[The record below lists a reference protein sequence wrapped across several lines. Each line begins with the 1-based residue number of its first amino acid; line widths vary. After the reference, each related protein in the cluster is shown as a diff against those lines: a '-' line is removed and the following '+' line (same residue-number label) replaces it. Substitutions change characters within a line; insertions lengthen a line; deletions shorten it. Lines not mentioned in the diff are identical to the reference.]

1 MKKSRRFAKLLLV
14 LVAALAACGDEKAP
28 PAEDRVAPVKAAQPA
43 ASTQP
48 EEAGP
53 GAPSEQ
59 ARTGEPG
66 AENRSTQA
74 TVADVLKLDTPGGKK
89 KPVTFPHKSHTENAV
104 IGDKCEVCHHMA
116 EEPSRITGCRTAGC
130 HDGKTE
136 EVPGIKDA
144 FHKTCRNCHK
154 KVLDEQPENEKLKK
168 LKKCNGCHAG

>member
-14 LVAALAACGDEKAP
+14 LVAALAACGDERAP
-28 PAEDRVAPVKAAQPA
+28 RAEDRVAPVKAAQPA

-53 GAPSEQ
+53 GA
-59 ARTGEPG
+59 
-66 AENRSTQA
+66 ENRSNPA
-74 TVADVLKLDTPGGKK
+74 TVADVLKIYTPGGKK
-89 KPVTFPHKSHTENAV
+89 KPVTFPHKAHTENAV

-116 EEPSRITGCRTAGC
+116 EELSRITGCRIAGC

-144 FHKTCRNCHK
+144 FHKTCRKCHK

-168 LKKCNGCHAG
+168 LKKCNGCHTG